1 MRIRIRNNGLTHS
14 LTQPLRS
21 DRTPADGVSVHCLPV
36 LRSRHFLGRLRLW
49 MAKVPEPTQ
58 VPTYLG
64 RLRLQAKKGRL
75 QAAPAPYTNNFH
87 FKLSKS

>member
-36 LRSRHFLGRLRLW
+36 LRSRHFFGRLRLW
-49 MAKVPEPTQ
+49 MAKVQEPTLA
-58 VPTYLG
+58 PTYLG
-64 RLRLQAKKGRL
+64 QLRLQTKKGGSGSI
-75 QAAPAPYTNNFH
+75 PKSFH

>member
-49 MAKVPEPTQ
+49 MAKVPEQTPAPGRLQ
-58 VPTYLG
+58 LQAKIG
-64 RLRLQAKKGRL
+64 GFRRLRLHTLKFFIVSFQKVN
-75 QAAPAPYTNNFH
+75 Y
-87 FKLSKS
+87 